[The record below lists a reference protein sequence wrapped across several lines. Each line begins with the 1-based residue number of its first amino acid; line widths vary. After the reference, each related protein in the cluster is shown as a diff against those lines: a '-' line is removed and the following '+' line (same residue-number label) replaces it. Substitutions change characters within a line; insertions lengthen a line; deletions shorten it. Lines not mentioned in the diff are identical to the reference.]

1 MSPIYPVRFVTYV
14 PGPDP
19 ISCLTGFRSS
29 ARAGSRAIEGKS
41 DFAVVCVDEK
51 VMVGR
56 VRDVGR
62 NAEVRV
68 SVAAMGP

>member
-1 MSPIYPVRFVTYV
+1 M
-14 PGPDP
+14 
-19 ISCLTGFRSS
+19 TGFRSS